1 MTTRLILM
9 LGAAALGLAGCGG
22 GSDGG
27 DGGGG
32 GGGSPVATRLTG
44 TVATGAPMAKAQ
56 VEVKDKNNEKATAKV
71 GDDGRYEVDIA
82 NMAAPFIAQAKGYVG
97 GQPTTYYA
105 LLRAVPNSHVL
116 NITQTTDAVARN
128 AGIDSAEVFKTPAQL
143 SDAEKVNFDNVKR
156 VSERLASVLKDYFEA
171 VGLKSASGE
180 TLDVTTT
187 KFAADKVDPVDRLL
201 ECLSYDAATG
211 TLTVKSFCS
220 GAAAATTVDL
230 QATTPAPLP
239 APNAETLDYVKTNG
253 PLIDKMLQRLSDAWS
268 GNSAAE
274 LRKVSEESLSDD
286 VLDAWDGKGDDN
298 SVDTREKRL
307 DRRDEL
313 FEKEGRRLALAT
325 GNIVGADKSSRTI
338 DMCITVAASSAR
350 DGETGIGI
358 GLIGFTMHM
367 NDSGAWQVAD
377 VFLDDRCGAP
387 KIPKG
392 KVRLQAIVVRSVH
405 NHTGPNT
412 PSIKATRIT
421 GGYRMCVG
429 KVSDGL
435 PFLGKKVP
443 VDHEHCSE
451 PNELERIIDVSDWK
465 PGPTEPQVKLLVY
478 FGKEKDGVLTVAN
491 AVSEKPSAVNAF
503 TINAFAINAFGNVRH
518 NDQEVCIEA
527 PLESKESDPRSNSE
541 CKPAPGVQ

>member
-1 MTTRLILM
+1 MTTRFILL
-9 LGAAALGLAGCGG
+9 LGAAALVLAGC
-22 GSDGG
+22 
-27 DGGGG
+27 

-105 LLRAVPNSHVL
+105 LLRAVPDSHVL

-128 AGIDSAEVFKTPAQL
+128 AGIDSAEVFKTPALL
-143 SDAEKVNFDNVKR
+143 SNKVDFDKVKR
-156 VSERLASVLKDYFEA
+156 VAERLASALKNYFEA
-171 VGLKSASGE
+171 VGLKSTSGE

-201 ECLSYDAATG
+201 ECLSYDAAKG

-230 QATTPAPLP
+230 KTPTPAALP
-239 APNAETLDYVKTNG
+239 APSAAGAETLDYVKTNG
-253 PLIDKMLQRLSDAWS
+253 PLIDKMVQRLSDAWS

-286 VLDAWDGKGDDN
+286 FLDAWDGKGDDD

-412 PSIKATRIT
+412 PSIKATSIT

-429 KVSDGL
+429 RVSKGGL
-435 PFLGKKVP
+435 PVSGEEVP
-443 VDHEHCSE
+443 VDHRHCSE

-465 PGPTEPQVKLLVY
+465 PGPTEPQVKLMVY
-478 FGKEKDGVLTVAN
+478 FGKAENNKLTVAN
-491 AVSEKPSAVNAF
+491 VGSSGRV
-503 TINAFAINAFGNVRH
+503 NAFAINAFGNVRH
-518 NDQEVCIEA
+518 NDQEICIKA
-527 PLESKESDPRSNSE
+527 PPGSNESGSE
-541 CKPAPGVQ
+541 CEPAPGVE

>member
-1 MTTRLILM
+1 MTTRLILL
-9 LGAAALGLAGCGG
+9 LGAAALGLVGC
-22 GSDGG
+22 
-27 DGGGG
+27 GGGG
-32 GGGSPVATRLTG
+32 GGGGGDGSPVANRLTG

-56 VEVKDKNNEKATAKV
+56 VVVKDKNGKEATATT
-71 GDDGRYEVDIA
+71 GGDGRYEVNIA
-82 NMAAPFIAQAKGYVG
+82 DMAAPFIAQAIAQAKSSVD
-97 GQPTTYYA
+97 GQPPTYYA
-105 LLRAVPNSHVL
+105 LLRAVPDSHVL

-143 SDAEKVNFDNVKR
+143 DDKTKVDFDEVKR
-156 VSERLASVLKDYFEA
+156 VAKRLASALKNYFEA
-171 VGLKSASGE
+171 VGLKSTSGE

-220 GAAAATTVDL
+220 GAAAATVDL
-230 QATTPAPLP
+230 KTPTPAPLP
-239 APNAETLDYVKTNG
+239 APSAAGAETLDYVKTNG
-253 PLIDKMLQRLSDAWS
+253 PLIDKMVQRLSDAMS
-268 GNSAAE
+268 GESAAE

-286 VLDAWDGKGDDN
+286 FLDAWDSKGDDAATVN
-298 SVDTREKRL
+298 NRKKRL
-307 DRRDEL
+307 DRRDKL
-313 FEKEGRRLALAT
+313 FNEGRRLAFAT

-338 DMCITVAASSAR
+338 DMCITVTGSSAR
-350 DGETGIGI
+350 DGETGIV
-358 GLIGFTMHM
+358 LAGFTMHM

-377 VFLDDRCGAP
+377 IFQDDRCGAP

-392 KVRLQAIVVRSVH
+392 KVRLQAIVARSVD
-405 NHTGPNT
+405 NPKGPDT

-429 KVSDGL
+429 RVSDGL
-435 PFLGKKVP
+435 PVSDEEVP

-451 PNELERIIDVSDWK
+451 PNELERIIDVSHWK
-465 PGPTEPQVKLLVY
+465 PGPTEPQVKLMVY
-478 FGKEKDGVLTVAN
+478 FGKAENNKLTVAN
-491 AVSEKPSAVNAF
+491 VVSSGRV
-503 TINAFAINAFGNVRH
+503 NAFAINAFGNVRH

-527 PLESKESDPRSNSE
+527 PPKPEGSGPRSNSE

>member
-1 MTTRLILM
+1 MTTRLILL
-9 LGAAALGLAGCGG
+9 LGATALGLAGCGG
-22 GSDGG
+22 GGG
-27 DGGGG
+27 D
-32 GGGSPVATRLTG
+32 GSPVANRLTG

-105 LLRAVPNSHVL
+105 LLRAVPDSHVL

-201 ECLSYDAATG
+201 ECLSYDAAKG

-230 QATTPAPLP
+230 KTPTPAALP
-239 APNAETLDYVKTNG
+239 APSAAGAETLDYVKTNG
-253 PLIDKMLQRLSDAWS
+253 PLIDKMVQRLSDAWS

-286 VLDAWDGKGDDN
+286 FLDAWDGKGDDD

-325 GNIVGADKSSRTI
+325 GNIVDADKSSRTI
-338 DMCITVAASSAR
+338 DMCITVAASRAR
-350 DGETGIGI
+350 GGKTGISI
-358 GLIGFTMHM
+358 GLIGFTMQM

-377 VFLDDRCGAP
+377 VFQDDRCGAP

-392 KVRLQAIVVRSVH
+392 KVRLQATVAYSVY
-405 NHTGPNT
+405 NEADGKYT
-412 PSIKATRIT
+412 PSIKATSIPE
-421 GGYRMCVG
+421 GYRMCV
-429 KVSDGL
+429 D
-435 PFLGKKVP
+435 KKNDDLKLYKIKP
-443 VDHEHCSE
+443 NLKYCSRT
-451 PNELERIIDVSDWK
+451 NELESIIDVSGLK
-465 PGPTEPQVKLLVY
+465 PDPKQPPVKLMAY
-478 FGKEKDGVLTVAN
+478 FGKEEGDMLTV
-491 AVSEKPSAVNAF
+491 SRITPPKHFEI
-503 TINAFAINAFGNVRH
+503 TAFGNVRR
-518 NDQEVCIEA
+518 NDQEICIKA
-527 PLESKESDPRSNSE
+527 PSGSKESGSD
-541 CKPAPGVQ
+541 CKPAPGK